1 MLGKDVR
8 SLLLAAGSYFL
19 RPPDEGASAIRPDDL
34 VYAVGERPPLPRLLA
49 LGSQHAVLASLYLIL
64 IVIVARKAGAG
75 GATMISMMSLA
86 LIALA
91 FASALQASRAGSGY
105 LAVPVYSAIYL
116 GPSVLAAQ
124 TGGLPLVFGMTIFA
138 GLVEISLSLALRRL
152 RWLFPPAVSGLI
164 VVVVGIDLGL
174 VGLEHALGVSV
185 AARSA
190 GSVSPHVIAA
200 FVTLAAAI
208 AITIWGRGIFRLLAT
223 LIGLAAGTATAVG
236 LGLISPHA
244 VATVRDSAWIAA
256 PSFAHLSFAF
266 DPALVPPFLAAA
278 IAATLRTIGVVT
290 TCEKINDAGW
300 KRPVMPPIRRGAL
313 ADGLG
318 CVVAGLLGAPG
329 LNTAPSLVGVSNAAR
344 ATSRWIAFASAG
356 ILLAAAFVPKFGT
369 LFLALPLSVAGG
381 MLVFTGSLMIA
392 GGIGIMVSRAL
403 DVRATFTIGISIL
416 LALSHQVYPSYFRS
430 LPQELRTFTGGSLS
444 LCVLSAIVL
453 TILFRLGAR
462 RSASVEGGS
471 FGSIER
477 FIADIPERCRAW
489 KVPADIA
496 RVCRDSVE
504 EAVEGLKAA
513 SGVERFESCRL
524 SYNDMDLVVE
534 LRYVGPVVRL
544 PGGSA
549 HYRHLDEE
557 QAFAHGISLFLT
569 GIHPDR
575 VETRS
580 AGDHSIVRFIFVA

>member
-1 MLGKDVR
+1 MQDKAARALLP
-8 SLLLAAGSYFL
+8 SLRSYFL
-19 RPPDEGASAIRPDDL
+19 RQPGEGSSARRPDDL
-34 VYAVGERPPLPRLLA
+34 VYAVDERPPLPRLLA
-49 LGSQHAVLASLYLIL
+49 LGSQHAVLASVYLIL
-64 IVIVARKAGAG
+64 IVIIARKAGVG
-75 GATMISMMSLA
+75 DATLISMVSLA

-138 GLVEISLSLALRRL
+138 GLVEVALSFVLRRL

-174 VGLEHALGVSV
+174 VGLDHALGVAV
-185 AARSA
+185 ANQNS
-190 GSVSPHVIAA
+190 GSVPPHVVAA
-200 FVTLAAAI
+200 FVTLGVAI
-208 AITIWGRGIFRLLAT
+208 AVTIWGKGIFRLLAT
-223 LIGLAAGTATAVG
+223 LIGLIAGAATAVG

-244 VATVRDSAWIAA
+244 VATVQSGAWIAA
-256 PSFAHLSFAF
+256 PSLSHLSFAF

-278 IAATLRTIGVVT
+278 IAATLRTVGVVT

-300 KRPVMPPIRRGAL
+300 KRPVMAPIQRGAF
-313 ADGLG
+313 ADGIG
-318 CVVAGLLGAPG
+318 CAVAGLLGAPG

-344 ATSRWIAFASAG
+344 ATSRWIAYAG
-356 ILLAAAFVPKFGT
+356 AAILLVMAFIPKFGT
-369 LFLALPLSVAGG
+369 LFMALPLSVAGG

-416 LALSHQVYPSYFRS
+416 LALSHQAYPGYFRS
-430 LPQELRTFTGGSLS
+430 LPEELRTFTGGSLS

-462 RSASVEGGS
+462 RSASIES
-471 FGSIER
+471 GSIRSIEQ
-477 FIADIPERCRAW
+477 FIAEIPERCREW

-496 RVCRDSVE
+496 QVCQDSIKQ
-504 EAVEGLKAA
+504 AVENLKEAA
-513 SGVERFESCRL
+513 GVERFESCRL
-524 SYNDMDLVVE
+524 WYNNVDLVAE
-534 LRYVGPVVRL
+534 LRYIGPVIRL
-544 PGGSA
+544 PDAGA

-569 GIHPDR
+569 GIYPDR

-580 AGDHSIVRFIFVA
+580 AGDHSIVRFVFMT